1 MYKLKLVSTL
11 IIMSLAI
18 LGCEK
23 DPILYDVSLSQSIG
37 GNVLVSQIGTLEKG
51 TIIEFSAEASQNYQ
65 FVEWV
70 NSINGKTYTQ
80 NPLNLTIDNDVVMV
94 PLFRKI
100 ELNLNINTIGNGTV
114 EAVKVSSAKN
124 SSLDDMTFESGDIVD
139 LRTIPDEGNVFMNW
153 NEALE
158 DTVSVKQITISENQ
172 NITANFN
179 YELAKK
185 LVGTW
190 DIVLAREEASSSRF
204 YSRMRVSVDYGMN
217 CYFQSWNSTGQR
229 TTYKSKV
236 KFWSNGSCSLGNLI
250 YINNINFTNTSS
262 FGCSLNTTNDVQIN
276 SEEDIEVNQTIIVNL
291 DKAEDSEVLYDDN
304 GLISEEQPVLEEDI
318 VVEDI
323 ASALS
328 EIVSITIGLPTT
340 SIDDLTG
347 KWNVKEL
354 YYLNL
359 ENDITAT
366 FQIPECAREFSYHT
380 FTSDGSIT
388 NQGIGIN
395 WPLNKCTSDPF
406 NINNSQIT
414 ISSNGNQIVHYI
426 NNIKRTWVILDK
438 PDEDTLILESFRNDA
453 SDNYNGND
461 VGFKLVRD
469 IPNVTIEELVGNWNI
484 KELYYLNLENDITAT
499 FQIPE
504 CAREFSYH
512 TFTSDGSITNQGI
525 GINWPLNKCTSDPFN
540 INNSQITISSNG
552 NQIVHYINNI
562 KRTWVILDKP
572 DEDTLILESFRN
584 DASDNYNGNDVGFKL
599 VKENRFDETP
609 PTMSLIG
616 NSSIQLTIG
625 DTYLEQGATAN
636 DNIDGNIT
644 SSIIISG
651 SVNTSAVGN
660 YTLTYTVSDNQG
672 NTTSVS
678 RLINVTVPI
687 DETPPTMSLI
697 GNSSIQL
704 TIGDTYLEQGATAND
719 NIDGNITSS
728 IIISGS
734 VNTSAVGTYSLSY
747 SVSDAAGN
755 VSSVI
760 RIINVSVPSSLT
772 DNYLNG
778 TWDGI
783 ELYLYSSGTANIE
796 NTYDVPTCGEPYTYL
811 IINKTTSKISTQGI
825 GINYPNG
832 NCTSSEYPVKS
843 DSYTIN
849 SDGNSF
855 EHDVGGTGVI
865 RKYEIV
871 SKTENEMIVKSYRNG
886 SEEVSYGKPTGFKWV
901 RRN

>member
-461 VGFKLVRD
+461 VGFKLV
-469 IPNVTIEELVGNWNI
+469 
-484 KELYYLNLENDITAT
+484 
-499 FQIPE
+499 
-504 CAREFSYH
+504 
-512 TFTSDGSITNQGI
+512 
-525 GINWPLNKCTSDPFN
+525 
-540 INNSQITISSNG
+540 
-552 NQIVHYINNI
+552 
-562 KRTWVILDKP
+562 
-572 DEDTLILESFRN
+572 
-584 DASDNYNGNDVGFKL
+584 
-599 VKENRFDETP
+599 KENRFDETP